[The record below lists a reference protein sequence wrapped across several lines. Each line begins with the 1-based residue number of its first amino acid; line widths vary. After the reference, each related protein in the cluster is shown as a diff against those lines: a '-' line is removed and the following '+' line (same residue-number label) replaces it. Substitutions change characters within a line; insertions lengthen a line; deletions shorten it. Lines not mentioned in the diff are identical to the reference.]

1 MQYESLRIPEYWIW
15 DVKNFQIIAFAI
27 APDGSSK
34 QIKVSRVLPD
44 LPLDLLSEALRRSE
58 ASDDSAVIAWFMEQL
73 AA

>member
-1 MQYESLRIPEYWIW
+1 LQYESLRIPEYWIW

-34 QIKVSRVLPD
+34 QIEASRVLPD